1 MFSALKKLVGSE
13 QAPGRDKNIPA
24 GLQSMNQA
32 LQRRFAKGV
41 QYNSECRPGA
51 LGSCQGTW
59 KGGSEGTGGG
69 GRCPAGSAGPG
80 FGDWDLAETRALS
93 RPQGLAV
100 CGEMWQIL
108 LLRVR
113 CAEPLPVA
121 GTLGVFTW
129 AREVMSGG
137 DARLE
142 TRSWRTQGAGVGAPG
157 PVAFPSDRW
166 VIPEEYG
173 HVKKSVRFVCT
184 VKFVQAV
191 PGAFCGALIG
201 PDNLV
206 QE

>member
-13 QAPGRDKNIPA
+13 QAPVRDKNIPA

-100 CGEMWQIL
+100 CGEMWQVL

-129 AREVMSGG
+129 AQEVMSGG

-142 TRSWRTQGAGVGAPG
+142 TRSWRTPG
-157 PVAFPSDRW
+157 PEWGRLGPWRSPLTGGSFPRNT
-166 VIPEEYG
+166 G
-173 HVKKSVRFVCT
+173 TLR
-184 VKFVQAV
+184 
-191 PGAFCGALIG
+191 
-201 PDNLV
+201 NLCV
-206 QE
+206 